1 MSDKNKRLSADL
13 SMLASIYRFL
23 GGDNPFRAIA
33 YENASR
39 SVRELSKDISF
50 YDKQGTLTDIQGI
63 GKSIESDIKEFL
75 TTGVIGKLEKLKHK
89 VPIELLELMDITGFG
104 PQSLKTI
111 YKKLHL
117 QTKEE
122 VIRALEDGSI
132 QKLKG
137 FGPRKVENLL
147 RNLKLHKTLES
158 RMLLYDA
165 LLEAEGIINLLSP
178 LTNVKK
184 IEMAGSLRRRKE
196 TIGDIDI
203 LIAAPVKARKK
214 IIDFFVSPT
223 LASKTLARGETR
235 ASIILKANQRQ
246 ADIRI
251 VEEEEWGSALQ
262 YFTGSKAHNIHL
274 RSIAKGKDFKINE
287 YGVFNIKTTKR
298 IGGRTEEEIYN
309 SLQMQMIPPEMRE
322 DHGEIELALNHN
334 IPSLVRLQDIRG
346 DLQMHSNWS
355 DGQLSL
361 DDLVE
366 YVRTNFKYEYIAIT
380 DHSKSSRIAKG
391 MDEKKFL
398 KQISAIEEINKRL
411 GTSFLKSG
419 AEVDILSD
427 GTLDLSDEVLAQLDW
442 VTASIHVGFKNDNTK
457 RLVRAC
463 QNNYVHCI
471 GHPTGRLIGKRESY
485 PIDFNKLLEA
495 AKETGTLLEINAQ
508 PNRMDLHDEY
518 ALLAQEKGVKLVI
531 STDSHKASDYD
542 FMKIGLSVARRAW
555 CKPEHIANTLSWKE
569 LKRLFTKK

>member
-1 MSDKNKRLSADL
+1 
-13 SMLASIYRFL
+13 MLASIYRFL